1 MKYSIETLMNAF
13 NNLRNGYITVTPHD
27 YNEISEYVKLVSE
40 KYELKLSLGAVD
52 EFKDICNKAF
62 DYFETKEPEQFVI
75 FMRIIT
81 MAKVCITYKEVPRF
95 KYMVEK
101 YSDLVIKARSFDN
114 AQEIIDMCIEE
125 RSRES
130 DKPVVLS
137 SVLEVLKFSKQL
149 GNKGTNEY
157 RTQDYVHSKMS
168 EELGEHSVELQIQKG
183 LNPKTPGKDL
193 IHGEAVDLAICCID
207 SFALEFPELSAEEIF
222 EKFNEY
228 MLVKLNKWK
237 SQK

>member
-1 MKYSIETLMNAF
+1 MKYSIETLMNTF
-13 NNLRNGYITVTPHD
+13 NNLRNGYITVTPRD
-27 YNEISEYVKLVSE
+27 YDKISEYVKLVVE
-40 KYELKLSLGAVD
+40 KYELKLSIGAVD

-81 MAKVCITYKEVPRF
+81 MAKVWITYKEVPRF
-95 KYMVEK
+95 KYMVQK
-101 YSDLVIKARSFDN
+101 YSELVRKVRSAN
-114 AQEIIDMCIEE
+114 TAQEIIDMCIEE
-125 RSRES
+125 RSHES

-183 LNPKTPGKDL
+183 LNPKKPGKDL

-207 SFALEFPELSAEEIF
+207 SFALEFPDLSAEEIF